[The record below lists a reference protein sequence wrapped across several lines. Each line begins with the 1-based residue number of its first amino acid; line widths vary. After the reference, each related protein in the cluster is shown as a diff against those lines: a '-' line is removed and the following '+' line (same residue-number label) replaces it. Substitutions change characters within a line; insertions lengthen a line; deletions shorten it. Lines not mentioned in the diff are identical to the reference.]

1 MAIGPGGEVTT
12 TGLMNNPTTIPEAP
26 DMSAMNQAP
35 QQAQEQA
42 PQQAP
47 QQAVEPITQ
56 APQQLAMMQ
65 RPEPK
70 SPEVIEKLNALSDEE
85 AEQLAMVLSPSLS
98 NILKKVVPEASDLIS
113 QFTSAEENVI
123 LPVSVVKN
131 FARKKYPS
139 NTEQESLQGFVTEL
153 SESQSDDTNNV
164 PPENVQ
170 ASNPNGMMAQE
181 PDTLET
187 DAIDQGLV

>member
-12 TGLMNNPTTIPEAP
+12 TGLMNSPAKIAEAP
-26 DMSAMNQAP
+26 DMSNLKQPAQP
-35 QQAQEQA
+35 QEQKA
-42 PQQAP
+42 PAAVAP
-47 QQAVEPITQ
+47 IAQK
-56 APQQLAMMQ
+56 
-65 RPEPK
+65 PEVKDPA
-70 SPEVIEKLNALSDEE
+70 VIEKLNSLSDEE
-85 AEQLAMVLSPSLS
+85 KQQLDMVLSPSLS
-98 NILKKVVPEASDLIS
+98 SILTKIIPEASDVIS

-139 NTEQESLQGFVTEL
+139 NTEQESVQGFVTEL

-170 ASNPNGMMAQE
+170 APTPNGMMAQE
-181 PDTLET
+181 PNTNSEVAPET
-187 DAIDQGLV
+187 AAIDRGEVGLV

>member
-1 MAIGPGGEVTT
+1 MAIGPDGKVTT
-12 TGLMNNPTTIPEAP
+12 TGLMDNSAKIPEAP
-26 DMSAMNQAP
+26 NMSAMKMAKGEPLPQDPTKPVNPFAP
-35 QQAQEQA
+35 K
-42 PQQAP
+42 PTGP
-47 QQAVEPITQ
+47 VLPKD
-56 APQQLAMMQ
+56 
-65 RPEPK
+65 PEM
-70 SPEVIEKLNALSDEE
+70 IAKLESLSDEE
-85 AEQLAMVLSPSLS
+85 KQQLDMVLSPSLS
-98 NILKKVVPEASDLIS
+98 QILTKILPEASDVIS

-139 NTEQESLQGFVTEL
+139 NTEQESIQGFVTEL

-170 ASNPNGMMAQE
+170 ASTSNGMMAQE
-181 PDTLET
+181 PNTMTEDT